1 MRHGH
6 PARWEHNVQHPHIPS
21 RDQADASLA
30 RFYEHLGHRPPTPRL
45 IHPTRLV
52 APRVL
57 RERRLALWSRTL
69 DIICVIALVAIGI
82 WVGLPAAMALLV
94 GVL

>member
-1 MRHGH
+1 M
-6 PARWEHNVQHPHIPS
+6 QHPHIPS
-21 RDQADASLA
+21 REQADASLA
-30 RFYEHLGHRPPTPRL
+30 SFYKHLGHRPPTPRL
-45 IHPTRLV
+45 IRPTRLV

-82 WVGLPAAMALLV
+82 WVGLPVAMALLV
-94 GVL
+94 GGL

>member
-1 MRHGH
+1 M
-6 PARWEHNVQHPHIPS
+6 QHPHIPS

>member
-1 MRHGH
+1 M
-6 PARWEHNVQHPHIPS
+6 QHPHIPS
-21 RDQADASLA
+21 REQADASLA
-30 RFYEHLGHRPPTPRL
+30 RFYEHLGHRPPAPRL
-45 IHPTRLV
+45 IYPIKLV

-69 DIICVIALVAIGI
+69 DIICVIALVAIGF
-82 WVGLPAAMALLV
+82 WVGLPVALTLLA